1 MKRFSLPCVI
11 VSFLLLASDASH
23 AQDYAT
29 QARMREEHAAKVTEL
44 ALIENKIAVLQAEI
58 DALNRQQAG
67 APQSEDISP
76 EIVAL
81 EKERS
86 DILDALPRVEEI
98 KSRIEADAENIRS
111 SYFELKEYIQRL
123 DRLQTQNVLKTIMT
137 LAMETAQE
145 LQAFV
150 TVSGKPVEI
159 VKWAAEKAADP
170 VVKAIV
176 AYGAP
181 EYYSRKM
188 KGLSDQAAA
197 TTPELKRL
205 KDLSSLSLEGWRS
218 YMNKYEDKEIKG
230 NNALILGKVRVLLEQ
245 TNKTLWSLVDLYN
258 ALDREAKSLAVDMDH
273 MRDRLKDID
282 KRLVELKQKD
292 EEIRSPA
299 RTAAQERKNRLLT
312 EISPLQQK
320 RSTLL
325 QEISA
330 LANKLGQG
338 ARLPDT
344 SVERKVEEYRKLRT
358 KLIAEIA
365 SYSSQADR
373 VEAALDPLKALL
385 DERKPTNERQ
395 AKEIE
400 EIVGKAIEQELY
412 PYTKDK
418 TDTEALQNLKDYQ
431 DNWMKAHERHLAER
445 RQAVSAIAAATENLE
460 RELNNPPY
468 DPLSER
474 ILRNATRDAGNA
486 AGDAITQELRRLQ
499 AAGAPPG
506 QGRRLQLET
515 IKAELAKL
523 IAQSIPGSPYERAA
537 SFTIEG
543 RKISGTLDTVAGE
556 ALVNSK
562 QLVERE
568 RNAHRNQDIGLEI
581 QKNEQEKTLNRYRQE
596 IDARRND
603 YRAAAR
609 AFLTLGRDYLQHVEA
624 AFNTRT
630 AYQSEMQSLVNAG
643 TLKAS
648 GESNYQIAPAYIEK
662 TLGDT
667 PMTCQGIDLLRERLA
682 PVAAASAFK
691 LAAAQAADRPLSSAG
706 VPGAPI
712 SHWSETNEPTLHHQV
727 VSLEQKI
734 RTELEKAR
742 QLPYLPATNPLISFV
757 NTITADNANLIINFP
772 AFFSK
777 MQESIR
783 ENDARIKTATME
795 AENLA
800 KQPRIRVDDVK
811 RLLDWH
817 KRLFDTHES
826 DFGCFEPDHLY
837 NQSILPRLDEL
848 KKLIEKLKGK
858 PLYASAD
865 ALISDLKALGESIGN
880 LQVQDNG
887 EYEKQVAALRK
898 ALNDAEKQYANQR
911 NGFEAGDAATLQG
924 LLQTLDS
931 ALRQHEEILRERV
944 LRPKIEAVS
953 NEQIQSLYQDFI
965 NAYGRG
971 NLRGLIALL
980 DENWSGGDGADI
992 RDAED
997 VLVNSFKVFD
1007 SIQYRISAFKT
1018 QALADGTAQI
1028 SYQVRI
1034 IGQNRRQQLV
1044 HEEESNIVEI
1054 VGLKNGRAKIL
1065 RTLSGNQWLK

>member
-1 MKRFSLPCVI
+1 MKRLSLPCAI
-11 VSFLLLASDASH
+11 VSFLLLAGNASH

-29 QARMREEHAAKVTEL
+29 QARMREEHAAKVAEL
-44 ALIENKIAVLQAEI
+44 VVVESKIAALQAEI

-67 APQSEDISP
+67 APRSEEISP
-76 EIVAL
+76 ETAAL

-86 DILDALPRVEEI
+86 ELLDALPRVGEL
-98 KSRIEADAENIRS
+98 KSRVEADAENIRN
-111 SYFELKEYIQRL
+111 SYLELKEYIQRL
-123 DRLQTQNVLKTIMT
+123 DRLQTQNVLKTIMS

-230 NNALILGKVRVLLEQ
+230 NNGLILGKVRVLLEQ
-245 TNKTLWSLVDLYN
+245 ANKTLWSLVDLYN

-344 SVERKVEEYRKLRT
+344 SVERKLEEYRKLRT
-358 KLIAEIA
+358 KLIAEIT

-373 VEAALDPLKALL
+373 VEAALDPLKTLL

-400 EIVGKAIEQELY
+400 EIVGKSIEQELY

-445 RQAVSAIAAATENLE
+445 RQAVSAIDTATVNLE
-460 RELNNPPY
+460 RELNNPPH

-486 AGDAITQELRRLQ
+486 AWDAINQELRRLQ

-515 IKAELAKL
+515 IKAELGKL
-523 IAQSIPGSPYERAA
+523 IAQVIPDSPYGRAS
-537 SFTIEG
+537 SFTIDG
-543 RKISGTLDTVAGE
+543 RRISGSLDMVAGE
-556 ALVNSK
+556 ALASSK
-562 QLVERE
+562 QLVENE
-568 RNAHRNQDIGLEI
+568 RNAHRNQDIALAN
-581 QKNEQEKTLNRYRQE
+581 QKKEQEKTLTQHREE

-609 AFLTLGRDYLQHVEA
+609 AFLTLGRDYLRHVEA
-624 AFNTRT
+624 AVSARV
-630 AYQSEMQSLVNAG
+630 AYQNHMQSLASAG
-643 TLKAS
+643 TLKEL
-648 GESNYQIAPAYIEK
+648 GEGNYQIAPAYIEK
-662 TLGDT
+662 TLGNT
-667 PMTCQGIDLLRERLA
+667 PRTCQGIDLLRERLA
-682 PVAAASAFK
+682 NVTTGSATV
-691 LAAAQAADRPLSSAG
+691 LATAQAANRPLSSARA
-706 VPGAPI
+706 PGAPI
-712 SHWSETNEPTLHHQV
+712 SSWSEINEPSLHEQV

-734 RTELEKAR
+734 RAELAKVT
-742 QLPYLPATNPLISFV
+742 QLPYLPESNALISFV
-757 NTITADNANLIINFP
+757 NTITADNANLIIGFP
-772 AFFSK
+772 SFFNK
-777 MQESIR
+777 MQLSIR
-783 ENDARIKTATME
+783 ETDAMIKAAMLE
-795 AENLA
+795 AENLE
-800 KQPRIRVDDVK
+800 KQPRIRADDIKRLQQWHK
-811 RLLDWH
+811 RLLDA
-817 KRLFDTHES
+817 HES

-837 NQSILPRLDEL
+837 NQSILPRLDAL
-848 KKLIEKLKGK
+848 KKLTEKLKGK
-858 PLYASAD
+858 PLYASAE
-865 ALISDLKALGESIGN
+865 ALTSGLNALRDSIGS
-880 LQVQDNG
+880 LQVQDNDA
-887 EYEKQVAALRK
+887 YAQQVAALRK
-898 ALNDAEKQYANQR
+898 ALNDAETHYISQR
-911 NGFEAGDAATLQG
+911 NGFEASEAATLRS

-931 ALRQHEEILRERV
+931 ALSPHENIVRERAS
-944 LRPKIEAVS
+944 RPKIAVVS
-953 NEQIQSLYQDFI
+953 DEQIQTLYQDFI

-971 NLRGLIALL
+971 NLQGLIALL
-980 DENWSGGDGADI
+980 DENWTGGDGADI

-997 VLVNSFKVFD
+997 VLINSFKVFED
-1007 SIQYRISAFKT
+1007 IQYRISAFKA
-1018 QALADGTAQI
+1018 QALADGTTQI